1 MCMSVIILEHIGM
14 CMGVIILE
22 RIGMCMDVIIF
33 RTYRNVYGCDQ
44 FRT

>member
-1 MCMSVIILEHIGM
+1 MSVIILEHIGM

-22 RIGMCMDVIIF
+22 RIGICMDVIIF
-33 RTYRNVYGCDQ
+33 RTYRNVYGCDH